1 MWHLRRR
8 KTFVFA
14 VVVMAITHLFVAP
27 TRAQEQADTLKYRF
41 VPLSQ
46 EQVDSLLP
54 PELRQPQAIDTVA
67 TSDVEQP
74 LPGIFS
80 SVLGRQ
86 NKFTT
91 YLDNLAAGNRDRSF
105 DKKFDVSFIVMPSY
119 TREGSFG
126 IGGGATGLYRL
137 DRNDSIMQPSDIT
150 LIGNITLNGLFTL
163 TANGNIHFPGR
174 RLRYSYKLEYTYSPL
189 DFWGITR
196 QACGLNDKIK
206 YTRNQL
212 KYNSDLVYRVA
223 GNFNVGAVLD
233 FTYAEITKIDN
244 IDYLEGQ
251 DKSHFFTGL
260 GITFQYDTRDFIL
273 QPRRGMNLMLRLVA
287 RPQVFSTYDRSL
299 GNLSLTYN
307 YYQPLWKGGLLALD
321 FYGSLNSMESPWPL
335 REYLGS
341 GGIRMR
347 GYYAGRY
354 VDNDFLSLQAELRQ
368 NIIPRLGVAVWSGAG
383 NVFPSPGS
391 FRGRDILYNG
401 GIGLRIELKH
411 NVNGRIDFGF
421 GKHTKGFV
429 FAIGEAF

>member
-54 PELRQPQAIDTVA
+54 PELRQPQAIDTVV

-223 GNFNVGAVLD
+223 GNFNIGAVLD

-287 RPQVFSTYDRSL
+287 SPQVFSTYDRSL
-299 GNLSLTYN
+299 
-307 YYQPLWKGGLLALD
+307 
-321 FYGSLNSMESPWPL
+321 
-335 REYLGS
+335 
-341 GGIRMR
+341 
-347 GYYAGRY
+347 
-354 VDNDFLSLQAELRQ
+354 
-368 NIIPRLGVAVWSGAG
+368 
-383 NVFPSPGS
+383 
-391 FRGRDILYNG
+391 
-401 GIGLRIELKH
+401 
-411 NVNGRIDFGF
+411 
-421 GKHTKGFV
+421 
-429 FAIGEAF
+429 